1 MMRRGPDAARAP
13 EATSMTTSAAAHGTA
28 STELAGGR
36 VHELRGGE
44 GPPLLLLHHSIGN
57 PGWTPFH
64 EALARSFEVS
74 APDLP
79 GYGQSDRPEWA
90 RHPRDIAILLLQLLD
105 RRGGGPVAAVGLGL
119 GGWIAAEMATMR
131 QSAFSSLTLAGAPG
145 IQPDEGE
152 ILDQMLVDYHE
163 YVRAGFRDEARYE
176 EEFGAEPSPELKEL
190 WDFSREMTA
199 RLSWKPYMYSREL
212 PPLLREVRTP
222 TLLAWGDDDRIV
234 PLSVARLYEAALPNA
249 RLATI
254 EACGHFAGFERP
266 EALARL
272 VAEHAGAG

>member
-1 MMRRGPDAARAP
+1 
-13 EATSMTTSAAAHGTA
+13 MTTTAAAHGAA
-28 STELAGGR
+28 STEVAGGR

-90 RHPRDIAILLLQLLD
+90 RSPRDLAILLLQMLD
-105 RRGGGPVAAVGLGL
+105 RRGAGPVAAVGLGF

-131 QSAFSSLTLAGAPG
+131 QAAFSSLTLAGAAG
-145 IQPDEGE
+145 IQPAEGE

-163 YVRAGFRDEARYE
+163 YVRAGFHDEARYE
-176 EEFGAEPSPELKEL
+176 QEFGAEPAPELKEL

-199 RLSWKPYMYSREL
+199 RLSWKPYMHSREL
-212 PPLLREVRTP
+212 PHLLREVRTP
-222 TLLAWGDDDRIV
+222 ALLVWGDDDRIV
-234 PLSVARLYEAALPNA
+234 PPDAARLYAEALPNA

-254 EACGHFAGFERP
+254 AACGHFAAFERP
-266 EALARL
+266 EELARL
-272 VAEHAGAG
+272 VAEHAGGG